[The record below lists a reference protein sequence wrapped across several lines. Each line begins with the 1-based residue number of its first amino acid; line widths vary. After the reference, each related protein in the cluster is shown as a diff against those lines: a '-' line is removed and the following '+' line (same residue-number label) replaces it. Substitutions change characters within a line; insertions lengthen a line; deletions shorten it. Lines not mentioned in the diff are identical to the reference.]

1 MFWLKLLAIVAILT
15 VGIYLIA
22 FLEETFVSG
31 PRRRELKR
39 RAAEKLGRN
48 HTE

>member
-1 MFWLKLLAIVAILT
+1 MFLLKLVAIAVLLT

-31 PRRRELKR
+31 PRRRELQRK
-39 RAAEKLGRN
+39 AAEKLGGKLP
-48 HTE
+48 E

>member
-1 MFWLKLLAIVAILT
+1 MFLLKLLAIVAILT
-15 VGIYLIA
+15 VGVYLIA

-39 RAAEKLGRN
+39 RATEKLEGNRSD
-48 HTE
+48 